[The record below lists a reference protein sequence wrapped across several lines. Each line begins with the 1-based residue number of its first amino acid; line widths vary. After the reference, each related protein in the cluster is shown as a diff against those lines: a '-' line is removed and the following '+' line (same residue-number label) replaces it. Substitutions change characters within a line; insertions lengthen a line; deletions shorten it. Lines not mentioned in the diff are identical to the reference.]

1 MSSNSD
7 SPTSNQSNQL
17 NQAPTTLKRSMTK
30 RHLIMLSLGG
40 AIGTGLFLGSGQVI
54 AQAGPF
60 GAVLAYIVGG
70 LIAYM
75 VMLCLGELAVNQPVT
90 GSFGAFATKNIG
102 PGTGYMVSWMYWL
115 GWSATLGTEFTAA
128 ALLMQE
134 WFPTISVWIW
144 TLIFASAVLISN
156 LSSTRVFAE
165 SEFWLSMI
173 KVVTVIIFIALGLA
187 AIFGLISFQGYD
199 SAPLFS
205 NLTAQSWLPNGLLPL
220 FTTMLI
226 VNFAFNGTEMIG
238 IAAGETENPEKNV
251 PKAIHA
257 AVWRL
262 MIFFVG
268 TIIVISAL
276 LPYQDAGMVGGHGD
290 GLSSSPF
297 VTVFNFIGI
306 PYAEDLMR
314 FVIITALL
322 STANSGLYAASR
334 MMWALSIQKQLPRI
348 FSKLTASGT
357 PVIAILVT
365 MIGGL
370 PGLLSE
376 QFGADVIF
384 KNLLGVAAFT
394 MVIVWMS
401 ICLSQFNFR
410 RQWKKEG
417 HLLSELKFKTPWY
430 PVLPILGFVC
440 CGITAISMTFD
451 PEMLIGFIGC
461 LVFMLACYL
470 SYYQLYHPAS
480 KHKN

>member
-1 MSSNSD
+1 MQSPDSSTQPHLAEGNSV
-7 SPTSNQSNQL
+7 S
-17 NQAPTTLKRSMTK
+17 LKRAMTK

-40 AIGTGLFLGSGQVI
+40 AIGTGLFLSSGQVI
-54 AQAGPF
+54 AQAGPI
-60 GAVLAYIVGG
+60 GAVIAYIIGG

-90 GSFGAFATKNIG
+90 GSFGAFAANNIG

-134 WFPTISVWIW
+134 WFPAVSVWIW

-156 LSSTRVFAE
+156 LTSTRFFAE
-165 SEFWLSMI
+165 SEFWLSFV
-173 KVVTVIIFIALGLA
+173 KVSTVLVFIVLGLG
-187 AIFGLISFQGYD
+187 AIFGLIAFDGY
-199 SAPLFS
+199 STAPLFS
-205 NLTAQSWLPNGLLPL
+205 NLTAHGWFPNGLFPI
-220 FTTMLI
+220 FATMLI

-268 TIIVISAL
+268 TIIVISSL
-276 LPYQDAGMVGGHGD
+276 LPYQEAGLNAAHSN

-297 VTVFNFIGI
+297 VSVFNFIGI
-306 PYAEDLMR
+306 PYAEDIMR

-334 MMWALSIQKQLPRI
+334 MMWALSVQKQLPKI
-348 FSKLTASGT
+348 FSKLTSSGT
-357 PVIAILVT
+357 PIIAILVT

-384 KNLLGVAAFT
+384 KNLLGIAAFT

-401 ICLSQFNFR
+401 ICWSQFNFR
-410 RQWKKEG
+410 RQWLREG
-417 HLLSELKFKTPWY
+417 KTVAELKFRTPWF
-430 PVLPILGFVC
+430 PLVPILGFATC
-440 CGITAISMTFD
+440 TITGLSMAAD
-451 PEMLIGFIGC
+451 PEMLSGFIGC
-461 LVFMLACYL
+461 LIFMALCYV
-470 SYYQLYHPAS
+470 SYYRLYHP
-480 KHKN
+480 KN

>member
-1 MSSNSD
+1 M
-7 SPTSNQSNQL
+7 TSNMQSPDQSNQHTVADG
-17 NQAPTTLKRSMTK
+17 QTIVLKRSMTK

-40 AIGTGLFLGSGQVI
+40 AIGTGLFLSSGEVI
-54 AQAGPF
+54 AQAGPI
-60 GAVLAYIVGG
+60 GAVIAYIIGG

-90 GSFGAFATKNIG
+90 GSFGAFAAKNIG

-128 ALLMQE
+128 AMLMQE
-134 WFPTISVWIW
+134 WFPTTSIWLW
-144 TLIFASAVLISN
+144 TLVFIVAVLISN
-156 LSSTRVFAE
+156 LTSTRFFAE
-165 SEFWLSMI
+165 SEFWLSFV
-173 KVVTVIIFIALGLA
+173 KVATVLVFILLGLT
-187 AIFGLISFQGYD
+187 AIFGLIPFHGHET
-199 SAPLFS
+199 APLFS
-205 NLTAQSWLPNGLLPL
+205 NLTAHGWLPNGLFPI
-220 FTTMLI
+220 FATMLI

-268 TIIVISAL
+268 TIIVISSL
-276 LPYQDAGMVGGHGD
+276 LPYQDAGLAAHGE
-290 GLSSSPF
+290 GISNSPF
-297 VTVFNFIGI
+297 VSVFNLIGI
-306 PYAEDLMR
+306 PYAEDIMR

-348 FSKLTASGT
+348 FSKLTKSGT
-357 PVIAILVT
+357 PVVAIFVT

-401 ICLSQFNFR
+401 ICWSQFNFR
-410 RQWKKEG
+410 RKWLASGKT
-417 HLLSELKFKTPWY
+417 LADLKFKTPWY
-430 PVLPILGFVC
+430 PVVPILGF
-440 CGITAISMTFD
+440 ITCTATGLSMAAD
-451 PEMLIGFIGC
+451 PEMLSGFIGC
-461 LVFMLACYL
+461 LVFMAACYAT
-470 SYYQLYHPAS
+470 YYWLYHQ
-480 KHKN
+480 KN

>member
-1 MSSNSD
+1 MQSSDPSQHISADGSSMS
-7 SPTSNQSNQL
+7 
-17 NQAPTTLKRSMTK
+17 LKRTMTK

-40 AIGTGLFLGSGQVI
+40 AIGTGLFLSSGQVI
-54 AQAGPF
+54 SQAGPI
-60 GAVLAYIVGG
+60 GAIISYIIGG

-75 VMLCLGELAVNQPVT
+75 VMLCLGELAVNNPVT

-134 WFPTISVWIW
+134 WFPSTSIWLW
-144 TLIFASAVLISN
+144 TLIFIIGVLVSN
-156 LSSTRVFAE
+156 LSSTRFFAE
-165 SEFWLSMI
+165 SEFWLSFI
-173 KVVTVIIFIALGLA
+173 KVSTVLIFILIGLA
-187 AIFGLISFQGYD
+187 AIFGLVGFEGYT

-205 NLTAQSWLPNGLLPL
+205 NLTSHGWFPNGLFPI
-220 FTTMLI
+220 FATMLI

-238 IAAGETENPEKNV
+238 IAAGETENPEKDV

-276 LPYQDAGMVGGHGD
+276 LPYQDAGLNASHGS

-297 VTVFNFIGI
+297 VSVFNLIGI
-306 PYAEDLMR
+306 PYAEDIIR

-334 MMWALSIQKQLPRI
+334 MMWALSVQKQLPRI
-348 FSKLTASGT
+348 FSKLTKSGT

-401 ICLSQFNFR
+401 ICWSQFNFR
-410 RQWKKEG
+410 RKWLREG
-417 HLLSELKFKTPWY
+417 HTLAELKFKTPWF
-430 PVLPILGFVC
+430 PLVPILGFIFC
-440 CGITAISMTFD
+440 TITGLSMAAD
-451 PEMLIGFIGC
+451 PEMLSGFIGC
-461 LVFMLACYL
+461 LIFMAACYA
-470 SYYQLYHPAS
+470 SYYWLYHP
-480 KHKN
+480 KK

>member
-1 MSSNSD
+1 MQSATPPSQSSTD
-7 SPTSNQSNQL
+7 SPQNTS
-17 NQAPTTLKRSMTK
+17 LKRAMST

-40 AIGTGLFLGSGQVI
+40 AIGTGLFMGSGEVI
-54 AQAGPF
+54 SQAGPL
-60 GAVLAYIVGG
+60 GAVLAYIIGG

-75 VMLCLGELAVNQPVT
+75 VMLCLGELAVHLPVS
-90 GSFGAFATKNIG
+90 GSFGAFATRYIG

-128 ALLMQE
+128 AILVQE
-134 WFPTISVWIW
+134 WFPHTSIWLW
-144 TLIFASAVLISN
+144 TLIFASGVLISN
-156 LSSTRVFAE
+156 LSSTRAFAE

-173 KVVTVIIFIALGLA
+173 KVATVLIFILLGFA
-187 AIFGLISFQGYD
+187 CIFGVIPFQGYE
-199 SAPLFS
+199 SAPLFNS
-205 NLTAQSWLPNGLLPL
+205 LTAQGWLPNGLIPL
-220 FTTMLI
+220 FTTLLI

-262 MIFFVG
+262 IIFFVG
-268 TIIVISAL
+268 TIIVISSL
-276 LPYQDAGMVGGHGD
+276 LSYTNTGLQVGGHG

-297 VTVFNFIGI
+297 VTVFTQMGI
-306 PYAEDLMR
+306 PYAEDFIR

-334 MMWALSIQKQLPRI
+334 MMWALSSQNQLPKL
-348 FSKLTASGT
+348 FAKVSKSGV
-357 PVIAILVT
+357 PYIAIWVT

-384 KNLLGVAAFT
+384 KNLMGIAAFT

-401 ICLSQFNFR
+401 ICWSQFNFR
-410 RQWKKEG
+410 RQWLKQG
-417 HLLSELKFKTPWY
+417 HALSELQFRTPWY
-430 PVLPILGFVC
+430 PLVPVLGFIC
-440 CGITAISMTFD
+440 CTATGLSMAAD
-451 PEMLIGFIGC
+451 PEMLSGFIGC
-461 LVFMLACYL
+461 LLFMAACYA
-470 SYYQLYHPAS
+470 SYYWLYHN
-480 KHKN
+480 KN

>member
-1 MSSNSD
+1 MQSPIQPSQYSTAEGQTSS
-7 SPTSNQSNQL
+7 
-17 NQAPTTLKRSMTK
+17 LKRAMTK

-40 AIGTGLFLGSGQVI
+40 AIGTGLFLGSGEVI
-54 AQAGPF
+54 SQAGPL
-60 GAVLAYIVGG
+60 GAVIAYIIGG

-75 VMLCLGELAVNQPVT
+75 VMLCLGELAVHLPVS
-90 GSFGAFATKNIG
+90 GSFGAFASNYIG

-134 WFPTISVWIW
+134 WFPSTSIWIW
-144 TLIFASAVLISN
+144 TLIFASGVLLSN
-156 LSSTRVFAE
+156 LSSTRTFAE

-173 KVVTVIIFIALGLA
+173 KVATVLVFIVLGFG
-187 AIFGLISFQGYD
+187 AIFGFIPFQGYE
-199 SAPLFS
+199 SAPLFA
-205 NLTAQSWLPNGLLPL
+205 NLTEHGWLPNGIFPI
-220 FTTMLI
+220 FATMLI

-262 MIFFVG
+262 IIFFVG
-268 TIIVISAL
+268 TIIVISSL
-276 LPYQDAGMVGGHGD
+276 LPYQDAGLNAGH

-297 VTVFNFIGI
+297 VSVFNLMGI
-306 PYAEDLMR
+306 PYAVDIIR

-334 MMWALSIQKQLPRI
+334 MMWALAAQNQLPRV
-348 FSKLTASGT
+348 FAKVSKSGI
-357 PVIAILVT
+357 PVLAVLVT

-401 ICLSQFNFR
+401 ICWSQFNFR
-410 RQWKKEG
+410 RQWLKQG
-417 HLLSELKFKTPWY
+417 HQVAELKFRTPWF
-430 PVLPILGFVC
+430 PLVPILGFIC
-440 CGITAISMTFD
+440 CTATGLSMAAD
-451 PEMLIGFIGC
+451 PEMISGFIGC
-461 LVFMLACYL
+461 LLFMAGCYA
-470 SYYQLYHPAS
+470 SYYWLYH
-480 KHKN
+480 HKD

>member
-1 MSSNSD
+1 MSSPDQSTQHSASEENSI
-7 SPTSNQSNQL
+7 S
-17 NQAPTTLKRSMTK
+17 LKRTMTK

-40 AIGTGLFLGSGQVI
+40 AIGTGLFLSSGEVI
-54 AQAGPF
+54 AQAGPI
-60 GAVLAYIVGG
+60 GAVISYIIGG

-90 GSFGAFATKNIG
+90 GSFGAFASNNIG

-156 LSSTRVFAE
+156 LTSTRFFAE
-165 SEFWLSMI
+165 SEFWLSFV
-173 KVVTVIIFIALGLA
+173 KVSTVLVFILLGLG

-205 NLTAQSWLPNGLLPL
+205 NLTSHGWLPNGLFPI
-220 FTTMLI
+220 FATMLI

-238 IAAGETENPEKNV
+238 IAAGETEEPEKNV

-268 TIIVISAL
+268 TIIVISSL
-276 LPYQDAGMVGGHGD
+276 LPYQDAGLNATHGHG
-290 GLSSSPF
+290 LSNSPF
-297 VTVFNFIGI
+297 VSAFNLIGI
-306 PYAEDLMR
+306 PYAEDIMR

-348 FSKLTASGT
+348 FSKLTKSGT
-357 PVIAILVT
+357 PIVAIMVT

-401 ICLSQFNFR
+401 ICWSQFNFR
-410 RQWKKEG
+410 RKWLRQG
-417 HLLSELKFKTPWY
+417 HTLAELKFKSPWY
-430 PVLPILGFVC
+430 PLVPILGFMTCTVT
-440 CGITAISMTFD
+440 GLSMAAD
-451 PEMLIGFIGC
+451 PEMLSGFIGC
-461 LVFMLACYL
+461 LIFMAACYA
-470 SYYQLYHPAS
+470 SYYWLYHNKSA
-480 KHKN
+480 

>member
-1 MSSNSD
+1 MQSSDPSQHIPADGSSMS
-7 SPTSNQSNQL
+7 
-17 NQAPTTLKRSMTK
+17 LKRTMTK

-40 AIGTGLFLGSGQVI
+40 AIGTGLFLSSGQVI
-54 AQAGPF
+54 SQAGPI
-60 GAVLAYIVGG
+60 GAIISYIIGG

-75 VMLCLGELAVNQPVT
+75 VMLCLGELAVNNPVT

-102 PGTGYMVSWMYWL
+102 PGTGYMVSWMCWL

-134 WFPTISVWIW
+134 WFPTTSIWLW
-144 TLIFASAVLISN
+144 TLVFIIAVLVSN
-156 LSSTRVFAE
+156 LSSTRFFAE
-165 SEFWLSMI
+165 SEFWLSFI
-173 KVVTVIIFIALGLA
+173 KVSTVLIFILIGLA
-187 AIFGLISFQGYD
+187 AIFGLVGFEGYT

-205 NLTAQSWLPNGLLPL
+205 NLTSHGWFPNGLFPI
-220 FTTMLI
+220 FATMLI

-238 IAAGETENPEKNV
+238 IAAGETENPEKDV

-276 LPYQDAGMVGGHGD
+276 LPYQDAGLNASHGT

-297 VTVFNFIGI
+297 VSVFNLIGI
-306 PYAEDLMR
+306 PYAEDIIR

-348 FSKLTASGT
+348 FSKLTKSGT

-401 ICLSQFNFR
+401 ICWSQFNFR
-410 RQWKKEG
+410 RKWLREG
-417 HLLSELKFKTPWY
+417 HTLAELKFKTPWF
-430 PVLPILGFVC
+430 PLVPILGFIAC
-440 CGITAISMTFD
+440 TITGLSMAAD
-451 PEMLIGFIGC
+451 PEMLSGFIGC
-461 LVFMLACYL
+461 LIFMAACYA
-470 SYYQLYHPAS
+470 SYYWLYHP
-480 KHKN
+480 KK

>member
-1 MSSNSD
+1 MQSSDPSQHIPADGSSMS
-7 SPTSNQSNQL
+7 
-17 NQAPTTLKRSMTK
+17 LKRTMTK

-40 AIGTGLFLGSGQVI
+40 AIGTGLFLSSGQVI
-54 AQAGPF
+54 SQAGPI
-60 GAVLAYIVGG
+60 GAIISYIIGG

-75 VMLCLGELAVNQPVT
+75 VMLCLGELAVNNPVT

-134 WFPTISVWIW
+134 WFPTTSIWLW
-144 TLIFASAVLISN
+144 TLVFIIAVLVSN
-156 LSSTRVFAE
+156 LSSTRFFAE
-165 SEFWLSMI
+165 SEFWLSFI
-173 KVVTVIIFIALGLA
+173 KVSTVLIFILIGLA
-187 AIFGLISFQGYD
+187 AIFGLVGFEGYT

-205 NLTAQSWLPNGLLPL
+205 NLTSHGWFPNGLFPI
-220 FTTMLI
+220 FATMLI

-238 IAAGETENPEKNV
+238 IAAGETENPEKDV

-276 LPYQDAGMVGGHGD
+276 LPYQDAGLNASHGS

-297 VTVFNFIGI
+297 VSVFNLIGI
-306 PYAEDLMR
+306 PYAEDIIR

-348 FSKLTASGT
+348 FSKLTKSGT

-401 ICLSQFNFR
+401 ICWSQFNFR
-410 RQWKKEG
+410 RKWLREG
-417 HLLSELKFKTPWY
+417 HTLAELKFKTPWF
-430 PVLPILGFVC
+430 PLVPILGFIAC
-440 CGITAISMTFD
+440 TITGLSMAAD
-451 PEMLIGFIGC
+451 PEMLSGFIGC
-461 LVFMLACYL
+461 LIFMAACYA
-470 SYYQLYHPAS
+470 SYYWLYHP
-480 KHKN
+480 KK

>member
-1 MSSNSD
+1 MQSSDPSQHIPADGSSMS
-7 SPTSNQSNQL
+7 
-17 NQAPTTLKRSMTK
+17 LKRTMTK

-40 AIGTGLFLGSGQVI
+40 AIGTGLFLSSGQVI
-54 AQAGPF
+54 SQAGPI
-60 GAVLAYIVGG
+60 GAIISYIIGG

-75 VMLCLGELAVNQPVT
+75 VMLCLGELAVNNPVT

-134 WFPTISVWIW
+134 WFPTTSIWLW
-144 TLIFASAVLISN
+144 TLVFIIAGLVSN
-156 LSSTRVFAE
+156 LSSTRFFAE
-165 SEFWLSMI
+165 SEFWLSFI
-173 KVVTVIIFIALGLA
+173 KVSTVLIFILIGLA
-187 AIFGLISFQGYD
+187 AIFGLVGFEGYT

-205 NLTAQSWLPNGLLPL
+205 NLTSHGWFPNGLFPI
-220 FTTMLI
+220 FATMLI

-238 IAAGETENPEKNV
+238 IAAGETENPEKDV

-276 LPYQDAGMVGGHGD
+276 LPYQDAGLNASHGS

-297 VTVFNFIGI
+297 VSVFNLIGI
-306 PYAEDLMR
+306 PYAEDIIR

-348 FSKLTASGT
+348 FSKLTKSGT

-401 ICLSQFNFR
+401 ICWSQFNFR
-410 RQWKKEG
+410 RKWLREG
-417 HLLSELKFKTPWY
+417 HTLAELKFKTPWF
-430 PVLPILGFVC
+430 PLVPILGFIAC
-440 CGITAISMTFD
+440 TITGLSMAAD
-451 PEMLIGFIGC
+451 PEMLSGFIGC
-461 LVFMLACYL
+461 LIFMAACYA
-470 SYYQLYHPAS
+470 SYYWLYHP
-480 KHKN
+480 KK

>member
-1 MSSNSD
+1 MQ
-7 SPTSNQSNQL
+7 SPTPSSPP
-17 NQAPTTLKRSMTK
+17 NQAGEQTQSLKRSMTT

-40 AIGTGLFLGSGQVI
+40 AIGTGLFMGSGEVI
-54 AQAGPF
+54 SQAGPL
-60 GAVLAYIVGG
+60 GAVMAYIIGG

-75 VMLCLGELAVNQPVT
+75 VMLCLGELAVHLPVS
-90 GSFGAFATKNIG
+90 GSFGAFASNYIG

-128 ALLMQE
+128 AILAQE
-134 WFPTISVWIW
+134 WFPHTSVWLW
-144 TLIFASAVLISN
+144 TLIFAAGVLISN
-156 LSSTRVFAE
+156 LSSTRTFAE
-165 SEFWLSMI
+165 SEFWLSFI
-173 KVVTVIIFIALGLA
+173 KVATVLVFIFLGFA
-187 AIFGLISFQGYD
+187 CIFGFIPFQGYS

-205 NLTAQSWLPNGLLPL
+205 NLTEHGWLPNGLFPL
-220 FTTMLI
+220 FATLLI

-257 AVWRL
+257 AVCRL

-268 TIIVISAL
+268 TIIVISSL
-276 LPYQDAGMVGGHGD
+276 LSYSDAGLNVGGHG

-297 VTVFNFIGI
+297 VSVFNLMGI
-306 PYAEDLMR
+306 PYAEDIIR

-334 MMWALSIQKQLPRI
+334 MMWALSAQKQLPRI
-348 FSKLTASGT
+348 FSKVNKAGV
-357 PVIAILVT
+357 PVVAIWVT

-384 KNLLGVAAFT
+384 KNLMGVAAFT

-401 ICLSQFNFR
+401 ICWSQFNFR
-410 RQWKKEG
+410 RQWLKQG
-417 HLLSELKFKTPWY
+417 HTAAELKFRTPWF
-430 PVLPILGFVC
+430 PFVPIAGFIC
-440 CGITAISMTFD
+440 CTATGLSMAAD
-451 PEMLIGFIGC
+451 PEMLSGFIGC
-461 LVFMLACYL
+461 LLFMAACYI
-470 SYYQLYHPAS
+470 SYYWLYHN
-480 KHKN
+480 KN